1 MVEERRSRWRKR
13 EGERRPIGPE
23 KKTRGHKDSEKEG
36 REEGRF
42 NAAMISSRSTK
53 WRASHGPL
61 DNGPSA
67 TCSRVLTRPILR

>member
-1 MVEERRSRWRKR
+1 MEEEKGREKADRARE
-13 EGERRPIGPE
+13 EGERTQG
-23 KKTRGHKDSEKEG
+23 SEKEG

-53 WRASHGPL
+53 WRASRGPL